1 MSNGKLTVI
10 TGPMFSGKSTELLRE
25 LRRAKLAELG
35 VQAFVH
41 AKDTRRGV
49 GNLISHDRQ
58 DAEAF
63 GLSPTA
69 LPDAHELAM
78 RVRSSIKVVGI
89 DEAQFFGPELVEQVI
104 KLVEA
109 RKRVFVAGLDL
120 TYRGVP
126 FGPLPQLLAYADDV
140 RKLTAVCY
148 YCKGEATRT
157 VRYAGGSTDDTLIG
171 AEEAYRASCLACTVT
186 QC

>member
-1 MSNGKLTVI
+1 MSSGKLTVI

-41 AKDTRRGV
+41 AQDTRRGV
-49 GNLISHDRQ
+49 GNLVSHDRQ
-58 DAEAF
+58 DATTF

-69 LPDAHELAM
+69 IPDAKDLAL

-89 DEAQFFGPELVEQVI
+89 DEAQFFGPELVDEVN
-104 KLVEA
+104 KLVQA

-120 TYRGVP
+120 TYQGVP

-148 YCKGEATRT
+148 YCKGEATRS
-157 VRYAGGSTDDTLIG
+157 VRYAGGTGDEMLIG